1 MKFPK
6 AAAAVCFTLLFSPS
20 AFAQNSNSVL
30 KAAELALAMHN
41 DVDKKLNAAIAR
53 LEPEARARGYDIP
66 KWRTDMSGNLRR
78 LSERGVSDLSGISRL
93 EDVINLIV
101 GGQSARDVAHGSAG
115 ADTPKALGAVD
126 GELVYTPIV
135 PCRLVD
141 TRGAGGGGPFTV
153 FGQVR
158 SFYVSDRLGVAS
170 NVSCLDGKT
179 FEGFSEP
186 AALHVTLTAIPTT
199 FGNLEIRPYGG
210 SATSSS
216 VNFTGAAGESLA
228 NSLTIP
234 MCRSCGPDFEI
245 AVQQG
250 PGQVNFIVD
259 VLGFYSAP
267 KATPLSCVETAQ
279 TVQSLAAAATGNA
292 TAPACATGYTSTST
306 NCEADSWLA
315 PFVYVRNGTCSAQN
329 NGVATTIRASQTCC
343 RVPGF

>member
-20 AFAQNSNSVL
+20 AFAQNNNSVL

-41 DVDKKLNAAIAR
+41 DVDKKLNVTIAR

-66 KWRTDMSGNLRR
+66 KWRTEMSGNLRR
-78 LSERGVSDLSGISRL
+78 LNERGVSDLSGISRL
-93 EDVINLIV
+93 EDVVNLIE
-101 GGQSARDVAHGSAG
+101 GGQSARETTGGSVG
-115 ADTPKALGAVD
+115 VDMSKSLGD
-126 GELVYTPIV
+126 LNGELVYTPIV

-141 TRGAGGGGPFTV
+141 TRGAGGGGPFTA

-158 SFYVSDRLGVAS
+158 AFYVDERVGVAS
-170 NVSCLDGKT
+170 TVSCLDGKVYQ
-179 FEGFSEP
+179 GSEP

-216 VNFTGAAGESLA
+216 LNFTGAAGEALA

-234 MCRSCGPDFEI
+234 MCRGCGQDFEI

-279 TVQSLAAAATGNA
+279 TVQSLTAAATGNA

-329 NGVATTIRASQTCC
+329 NGAATTIRASQTCC